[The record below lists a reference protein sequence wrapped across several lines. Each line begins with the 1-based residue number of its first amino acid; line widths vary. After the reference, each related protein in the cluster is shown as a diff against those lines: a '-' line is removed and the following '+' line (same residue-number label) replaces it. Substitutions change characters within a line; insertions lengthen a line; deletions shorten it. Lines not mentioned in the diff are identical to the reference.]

1 MRKIE
6 IIFKRM
12 VPIITEALGDHID
25 NKGNIPKIGRNPKF
39 SDVKV
44 ITLALAAEF
53 LSLDSENRLF
63 DLIKDS
69 AFFSLNG
76 LIERSAFNRRRKS
89 LCHYFKTVLEYLSE
103 KISPDEDAFIV
114 DSFPIEVCR
123 FARAKRLRICIEN
136 FDAEHDYG

>member
-6 IIFKRM
+6 IIFEEM
-12 VPIITEALGDHID
+12 LPIITEALSDHID
-25 NKGNIPKIGRNPKF
+25 NNGNIPKIGRNPKF

-89 LCHYFKTVLEYLSE
+89 LCHYFKTG
-103 KISPDEDAFIV
+103 
-114 DSFPIEVCR
+114 
-123 FARAKRLRICIEN
+123 LRILVRKN
-136 FDAEHDYG
+136 LP

>member
-6 IIFKRM
+6 IIFEKM
-12 VPIITEALGDHID
+12 LPIITEALSDQID

-53 LSLDSENRLF
+53 LSIDSENRLF
-63 DLIKDS
+63 SFIKNS

-89 LCHYFKTVLEYLSE
+89 LCELNGFGFVKKTLTQHLIMDIVLLR
-103 KISPDEDAFIV
+103 KIPISVI
-114 DSFPIEVCR
+114 SFMGNAVLVVSS
-123 FARAKRLRICIEN
+123 KRLI
-136 FDAEHDYG
+136 